1 MFYDINIF
9 IVFIEAKNNAS
20 HALTKIEEA
29 KMKVLHLEKELKEL
43 KQSRFI
49 ERL

>member
-9 IVFIEAKNNAS
+9 IVVIATKNNAS
-20 HALTKIEEA
+20 HAA

-43 KQSRFI
+43 KELQVTI
-49 ERL
+49 KD